1 MRGRYPDLE
10 GEVRRDGVRIHYEVF
25 GAGERTLLLL
35 PTWSIIHSRHWK
47 GQVPYFARHYRVI
60 TFDGRGNGLSDRP
73 QDAADYVDDAFAA
86 DAVAV
91 MDATKT
97 PRATVVGLS
106 AGSRYALLL
115 AAEWPERVEA
125 AVFIGPALPLA
136 PGFPDRSQAFSRFDE
151 PQVEYTGW
159 AKFNRHYWLSNHRD
173 FLEFFFGEVYSEPH
187 STKQIEDTVGWGLD
201 TTPAT
206 LVATAVA
213 PGLDRSRSAE
223 LAAKVRCPVLVV
235 HGSDDRIS
243 PHERGAALAAA
254 TGGRLLTMIGSGH
267 CPHTRDPVRFN
278 LAVRDFLEPTA
289 PRPWTRARSRPTRAL
304 YISSPIGLGHAR
316 RDLAIARELRRLRPG
331 LEITWLAQHPVTK
344 FLEEAGELVHPAS
357 AELVSE
363 SAHIESESSQHRL
376 PVFSTWR
383 RMDEVLLANF
393 MVFHD
398 LVRDEAYDLWIGDEA
413 WELDYY
419 LHENPELKTAPYAW
433 LTDFVGWI
441 AMPSGGEREAFLTAD
456 YNAEMIEQVERFPR
470 VRDRAVFIGNP
481 GDVVPGRFGPGL
493 PLMRPWVR
501 RHYDFSGYV
510 LGTDVPRA
518 RERPRLRSELG
529 FVPGE
534 TVCVASVG
542 GSGVGGGLLGRLME
556 AYPAA
561 KARIPGLRL
570 IVVAGPRLDT
580 ATLPAVSGVE
590 VRGFVPDLPK
600 LLTACDLA
608 LVQGGLATAME
619 LAAARQ
625 RFIYFPLIDHCEQRI
640 HVRHRLDRYRAGRF
654 MDYVGTTPDKLA
666 DAIVA
671 ELAQPVRTRPV
682 ERDGARRAALLLAP
696 LLGP

>member
-1 MRGRYPDLE
+1 MRGRYPDFE
-10 GEVRRDGVRIHYEVF
+10 GAVSRDGVRIHYEVF
-25 GAGERTLLLL
+25 GSGERALLLL

-47 GQVPYFARHYRVI
+47 GQVPYFARRYRVI

-73 QDAADYVDDAFAA
+73 QDATAYSDDEFAA

-91 MDATKT
+91 MDATET

-115 AAEWPERVEA
+115 AAERPERVEA
-125 AVFIGPALPLA
+125 AVFVGPAVPLA
-136 PGFPDRSQAFSRFDE
+136 PDIPGLSEAKGRFHE
-151 PQVEYTGW
+151 PQAEYQGW
-159 AKFNRHYWLSNHRD
+159 AKLNRHHWLNDHRD
-173 FLEFFFGEVYSEPH
+173 FLEFFFGQAYPEPH
-187 STKQIEDTVGWGLD
+187 STKQIEDTVDWGLA

-206 LVATAVA
+206 LVATAAA
-213 PGLDRSRSAE
+213 PALDRARAAE

-235 HGSDDRIS
+235 HGSDNRIS

-254 TGGRLLTMIGSGH
+254 TGGRLLTMTGSGH

-278 LAVRDFLEPTA
+278 IALRDFLEPDA
-289 PRPWTRARSRPTRAL
+289 SRHWTRARARAKHAL

-316 RDLAIARELRRLRPG
+316 RDLAIARELRRHHPE
-331 LEITWLAQHPVTK
+331 LEITWLAQHPVTLL
-344 FLEEAGELVHPAS
+344 LEEAGERVHPAS

-383 RMDEVLLANF
+383 GMDEVLLTNF

-398 LVRDEAYDLWIGDEA
+398 LVREEAYDLWIGDEA

-441 AMPSGGEREAFLTAD
+441 PMPSGGEREAFLTAD

-481 GDVVPGRFGPGL
+481 TDVVPGRFGPGL
-493 PLMRPWVR
+493 PLIRPWVR

-510 LGTDVPRA
+510 LGADVPHA
-518 RERPRLRSELG
+518 GERKELRSELG
-529 FVPGE
+529 YGKGE

-542 GSGVGGGLLGRLME
+542 GSGVGAGLLARLME
-556 AYPAA
+556 AYPAV
-561 KARIPGLRL
+561 KTRIPGLRL
-570 IVVAGPRLDT
+570 IAIAGPRLDP
-580 ATLPAVSGVE
+580 ASLPAVPGVE
-590 VRGFVPDLPK
+590 VRGFIPDLPK
-600 LLTACDLA
+600 HLAACDLA

-625 RFIYFPLIDHCEQRI
+625 RFIYFPLIDHCEQRV
-640 HVRHRLDRYRAGRF
+640 HVRHRLERYRAGCF
-654 MDYVGTTPDKLA
+654 MDYEEATPDKLA
-666 DAIVA
+666 DAIAA
-671 ELAQPVRTRPV
+671 ELAQPVRVRPV
-682 ERDGARRAALLLAP
+682 ERDGAKRAALLLAP
-696 LLGP
+696 LLAP

>member
-10 GEVRRDGVRIHYEVF
+10 GEVSRDGVRIHYEVF
-25 GAGERTLLLL
+25 GAGQRTLLLL

-73 QDAADYVDDAFAA
+73 PDAADYVDDAFAA

-91 MDATKT
+91 MDATQT

-125 AVFIGPALPLA
+125 AVFIGPAVPLA
-136 PGFPDRSQAFSRFDE
+136 PSFPDRSQAFSRFDE
-151 PQVEYTGW
+151 PQAEYEGW

-173 FLEFFFGEVYSEPH
+173 FLEFFFGQVYSEPH

-206 LVATAVA
+206 LVATGAA
-213 PGLDRSRSAE
+213 TGLDRARSAE

-235 HGSDDRIS
+235 HGTDDRIS
-243 PHERGAALAAA
+243 PHGRGAALAEAA
-254 TGGRLLTMIGSGH
+254 GGRLLTMIGSGH

-278 LAVRDFLEPTA
+278 LAVRDFLEPAA
-289 PRPWTRARSRPTRAL
+289 PRPWTRARSRPRRVL

-331 LEITWLAQHPVTK
+331 LEITWLAQDPVTRL
-344 FLEEAGELVHPAS
+344 LEEAGEVVHPAS
-357 AELVSE
+357 AGLVSE
-363 SAHIESESSQHRL
+363 SSHIESESSQHRL
-376 PVFSTWR
+376 PVFATWR

-398 LVRDEAYDLWIGDEA
+398 VVREEAFDLWIGDEA

-441 AMPSGGEREAFLTAD
+441 PMPSGGEKEALLTAD

-470 VRDRAVFIGNP
+470 VRDRAIFIGNP
-481 GDVVPGRFGPGL
+481 ADVVPGRFGPGL
-493 PLMRPWVR
+493 PAIRPWVR

-510 LGTDVPRA
+510 LGADVPRA
-518 RERPRLRSELG
+518 ADRTRFRTELG
-529 FVPGE
+529 YGDGE
-534 TVCVASVG
+534 TICVASVG
-542 GSGVGGGLLGRLME
+542 GSGVGAGLLERLMD

-561 KARIPGLRL
+561 RARIPGLRL
-570 IVVAGPRLDT
+570 IVVAGPRVDL
-580 ATLPAVSGVE
+580 ASLPDVAGVE
-590 VRGFVPDLPK
+590 VRGFVPDLPR
-600 LLTACDLA
+600 LLAACDLA

-619 LAAARQ
+619 LAAAGQ
-625 RFIYFPLIDHCEQRI
+625 RFIYFPLIDHCEQRV
-640 HVRHRLDRYRAGRF
+640 HVRHRLERYRAGRF
-654 MDYVGTTPDKLA
+654 MDYGETTPPKLT
-666 DAIVA
+666 DAIVD
-671 ELAQPVRTRPV
+671 ELAQPLRVRPV
-682 ERDGARRAALLLAP
+682 ERDGASRAAHLLAP
-696 LLGP
+696 LIAH